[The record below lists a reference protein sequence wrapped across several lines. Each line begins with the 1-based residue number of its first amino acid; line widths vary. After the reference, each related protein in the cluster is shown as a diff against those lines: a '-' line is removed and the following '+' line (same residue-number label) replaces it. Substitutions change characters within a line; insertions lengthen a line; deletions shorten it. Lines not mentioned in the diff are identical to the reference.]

1 MTKAQLKKL
10 GVDML
15 EQDSEAEEFAKWVA
29 SEIFSEAWEDNKDA
43 FAEIACRKLAKMGIV
58 RTSGDYWELVEPK
71 EREEQG

>member
-15 EQDSEAEEFAKWVA
+15 EQDSEAEQFAKWVA

-58 RTSGDYWELVEPK
+58 RKDGIFWELVATK
-71 EREEQG
+71 ESEE